1 MEQSINDIR
10 FVSSEKYE
18 ELKNT
23 GNPSTQY
30 IIDPKDLTLKSDLE
44 SFKSSVIK
52 KDKKPDFLWTP
63 VFRFKTSSDVTVNTD
78 IEIQVSPFSTQI
90 KSTHPD
96 GNDIIELAPGIINPS
111 QVNVQYWF
119 VSQVNTVD
127 GQKRFLLR
135 CYLEL
140 RPSNNLVFSVLQNNR
155 QFIIPLYLYAGDFND
170 FIRSNKTDKAS
181 YNFNEYFASR
191 NLKIT
196 EEEALNIPASWNIN
210 LSGNLFSSPIFF
222 TKEMTSEKQTQN
234 SMIEAFK
241 QEIEAWKQKHIDLLT
256 SANNKFKLNFYPSI
270 NLSNVNVW
278 DASLKN
284 SENVTIDYKR
294 IDKF

>member
-1 MEQSINDIR
+1 MEQSIKDIR
-10 FVSSEKYE
+10 FVSSEKYK
-18 ELKNT
+18 ELKNKAE
-23 GNPSTQY
+23 PSVQY
-30 IIDPKDLTLKSDLE
+30 LIDPKDLTLKSDYE
-44 SFKSSVIK
+44 SFKPSVIS
-52 KDKKPDFLWTP
+52 KDKKPDFLWAP
-63 VFRFKTSSDVTVNTD
+63 VFKFKTHSDVTVNTD

-90 KSTHPD
+90 RSTHPD

-284 SENVTIDYKR
+284 SENATIDYKR

>member
-1 MEQSINDIR
+1 MEQSIKNIR
-10 FVSSEKYE
+10 FVSSEKYK
-18 ELKNT
+18 ELKDKT
-23 GNPSTQY
+23 ESSVQY
-30 IIDPKDLTLKSDLE
+30 LIDPKDLTLKSDYE
-44 SFKSSVIK
+44 SFKPSVIS
-52 KDKKPDFLWTP
+52 KDKKPDFLWAP
-63 VFRFKTSSDVTVNTD
+63 VFKFKTHSDVTVNTD

-90 KSTHPD
+90 RSTHPD
-96 GNDIIELAPGIINPS
+96 GNDIIELAPGTIDPS
-111 QVNVQYWF
+111 QINVIYWF
-119 VSQVNTVD
+119 LSQANTVD

-140 RPSNNLVFSVLQNNR
+140 RPSNNLVFSVLQNNS
-155 QFIIPLYLYAGDFND
+155 QFIIPFYLYAADFNN
-170 FIRSNKTDKAS
+170 FIRSNKTNKAS
-181 YNFNEYFASR
+181 SNFNEYFANR
-191 NLKIT
+191 NFKIT

-222 TKEMTSEKQTQN
+222 TKEMTSGKQTQS

-241 QEIEAWKQKHIDLLT
+241 QEIEAWKQKHIDFLT

>member
-1 MEQSINDIR
+1 MEQFINDIR

-18 ELKNT
+18 ELKDT

-78 IEIQVSPFSTQI
+78 IEVSVSPFSTQI
-90 KSTHPD
+90 KSTHLD
-96 GNDIIELAPGIINPS
+96 GNDIVELAPGIINIS
-111 QVNVQYWF
+111 QISIKNWF
-119 VSQVNTVD
+119 APQVNTID
-127 GQKRFLLR
+127 GKKRFLLR
-135 CYLEL
+135 CHLEL
-140 RPSNNLVFSVLQNNR
+140 IPSKPLTFSVLQNN
-155 QFIIPLYLYAGDFND
+155 QKLKLPIYLYDGDFHN
-170 FIRSNKTDKAS
+170 FIRTNKTNKAS
-181 YNFNEYFASR
+181 DNFDEYFYR
-191 NLKIT
+191 REFKIT
-196 EEEALNIPASWNIN
+196 EEEALNISASWNIT
-210 LSGNLFSSPIFF
+210 LSGDLFSSPIFF
-222 TKEMTSEKQTQN
+222 TKELTSGRQTKN
-234 SMIEAFK
+234 SMMEEFK
-241 QEIEAWKQKHIDLLT
+241 EKIEAWKQKHIDLLT

-270 NLSNVNVW
+270 NLSNVNIW

>member
-44 SFKSSVIK
+44 YFKYSVIK